1 MKYAMIAQETELST
15 LRKCTI
21 MGVSR
26 SGFYDW
32 RKREVSNREISNVQL
47 DKHIRDIY
55 NEHSGRYGYR
65 RICEE
70 LREIGLSASLERVRR
85 RMKRIGLRGIQSRK
99 FKYTT
104 NSKHNLPIE
113 PNLLEQDFNVTAPNT
128 AWVGDI
134 TCSSHDLT

>member
-1 MKYAMIAQETELST
+1 MIAQETGLST

-55 NEHSGRYGYR
+55 NEHAGRYGYR
-65 RICEE
+65 RICDSHE
-70 LREIGLSASLERVRR
+70 LHSDDADYRAIRV
-85 RMKRIGLRGIQSRK
+85 
-99 FKYTT
+99 F
-104 NSKHNLPIE
+104 
-113 PNLLEQDFNVTAPNT
+113 
-128 AWVGDI
+128 
-134 TCSSHDLT
+134 

>member
-1 MKYAMIAQETELST
+1 MKYAMIAQETGLST

-55 NEHSGRYGYR
+55 NEHAGRYGYR
-65 RICEE
+65 RIC
-70 LREIGLSASLERVRR
+70 IS
-85 RMKRIGLRGIQSRK
+85 
-99 FKYTT
+99 
-104 NSKHNLPIE
+104 
-113 PNLLEQDFNVTAPNT
+113 
-128 AWVGDI
+128 
-134 TCSSHDLT
+134 